1 MRRVLAMA
9 LLVGTCTMWQQGLQ
23 ACGDKFF
30 LVSRGD
36 RFTRAYASLYPGTIV
51 IYTGGNNDISK
62 ALADGRLQKYF
73 SRAGHRV
80 TVARDQAALS
90 QALESAPV
98 DVVMASLNEAL
109 VLLPRIDAAASK
121 PTVMPVEGE
130 RDRNDGTTTQH
141 QFTATLK
148 TSDRINGFL
157 AKVENVMK
165 TRSAS
170 SSRRAS

>member
-1 MRRVLAMA
+1 
-9 LLVGTCTMWQQGLQ
+9 MWQQGLQ

-30 LVSRGD
+30 LAGRGD
-36 RFTRAYASLYPGTIV
+36 PFARAYASLHPGTIV
-51 IYTGGNNDISK
+51 IYTGGTSDTSK

-73 SRAGHRV
+73 TRAGHRV

-90 QALESAPV
+90 QALESARV
-98 DVVMASLNEAL
+98 DVVMAGLNEAL
-109 VLLPRIDAAASK
+109 VLLPRIDASASK
-121 PTVMPVEGE
+121 PTVMPVEGQG
-130 RDRNDGTTTQH
+130 DRTAGDVQH

-148 TSDRINGFL
+148 TSDKINGFL

-170 SSRRAS
+170 SRRSS

>member
-1 MRRVLAMA
+1 MRKVLAVA
-9 LLVGTCTMWQQGLQ
+9 VLLTACSLWQDGLR

-36 RFTRAYASLYPGTIV
+36 RFARAYASLHPGTIV
-51 IYTGGNNDISK
+51 IYTGGNSDASM

-73 SRAGHRV
+73 TRAGHRV
-80 TVARDQAALS
+80 TVARDPAALS
-90 QALESAPV
+90 QALAAAPV

-109 VLLPRIDAAASK
+109 VLLPRIDSAASK
-121 PTVMPVEGE
+121 PTVMPVQGEG
-130 RDRNDGTTTQH
+130 DRNATQH
-141 QFTATLK
+141 QFTATLN
-148 TSDRINGFL
+148 TSDKINGFL

-170 SSRRAS
+170 SRRSS